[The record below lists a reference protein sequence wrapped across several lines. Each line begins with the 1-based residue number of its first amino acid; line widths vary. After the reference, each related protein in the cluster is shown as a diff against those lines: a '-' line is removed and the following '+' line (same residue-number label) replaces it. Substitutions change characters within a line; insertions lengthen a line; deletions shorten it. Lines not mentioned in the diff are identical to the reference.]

1 MEAIFALTDNL
12 DVTYKFGYHDIAND
26 NLNDGDQLPREG
38 GGVCPPNHPKVLGG
52 MLQAGQ
58 TSRYC
63 ALDGGGNG
71 TFNDSRI
78 NYIFSS
84 EQTSHEVTL
93 TSNYSGPFN
102 FTLGVTTMQGDEP
115 MNYKKSAIQLGHPG
129 RAHQRLAVYG

>member
-1 MEAIFALTDNL
+1 MPA
-12 DVTYKFGYHDIAND
+12 
-26 NLNDGDQLPREG
+26 Q
-38 GGVCPPNHPKVLGG
+38 PPES
-52 MLQAGQ
+52 AGRHGCRRAQ

-71 TFNDSRI
+71 SFNDSRI

-102 FTLGVTTMQGDEP
+102 FTLGVTTMEGDEP
-115 MNYKKSAIQLGHPG
+115 MNYRNLQFSSGTRGVPTNDWLYAG
-129 RAHQRLAVYG
+129 